1 MLRDAP
7 AAVSRSGAFCFRR
20 RTQHQAQRRGTR
32 RTHIQTRYWL
42 LMLLHALGAVLRSAD
57 PFTREKMFQIFLAAQ
72 LLGFILGGSA
82 FLLRY
87 DHV

>member
-1 MLRDAP
+1 MRLALCC
-7 AAVSRSGAFCFRR
+7 V
-20 RTQHQAQRRGTR
+20 R
-32 RTHIQTRYWL
+32 RTHS
-42 LMLLHALGAVLRSAD
+42 GG
-57 PFTREKMFQIFLAAQ
+57 EKMLQIVLAVQ